1 MLIIIIVAEV
11 VVVII
16 MIIALVVKSSDLKA
30 SQSGSRTVLLGSL
43 EGSLYIYIYI
53 LIKSRT
59 GGVDLGLRV

>member
-16 MIIALVVKSSDLKA
+16 MIIALVVKSADLKA

-43 EGSLYIYIYI
+43 EGSLYIYI